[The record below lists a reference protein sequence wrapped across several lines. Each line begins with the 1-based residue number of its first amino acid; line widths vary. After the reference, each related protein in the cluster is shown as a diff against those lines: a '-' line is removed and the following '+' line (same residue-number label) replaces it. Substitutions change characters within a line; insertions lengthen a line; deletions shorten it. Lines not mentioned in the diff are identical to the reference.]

1 MATLLAA
8 DIGGT
13 KSELAI
19 FEIAAQSYT
28 PVIRK
33 RYVNRHFSDISHVIT
48 SFLSE
53 VDTPPLY
60 CSIGVAGIVAG
71 RKAKLTNLPWQVECH
86 DLEQQF
92 GFEKVVLINDLTA
105 MCSGIPLLLPD
116 DLIEL
121 QEGEAAGRNEVKGVI
136 APGTGLGQGFMVET
150 AGHFF
155 ARGSEGGHV
164 DFGPVNEEQ
173 VALLSWMQKKKQPVS
188 YETLIAGPGIPA
200 LYSFCRDYY
209 ALEESHAIMEQ
220 MKEQK
225 DRTPVIVSGAIRS
238 PSCPLCKKTIDLF
251 LSILGS
257 EAGNLA
263 LKLYARGGIYVC
275 GGIVPRLVGK
285 VSFSGF
291 MKSFLNKG
299 QMTDLMKSIP
309 VDLVLRGDAALLGA
323 ARIGR
328 QIQSGD

>member
-19 FEIAAQSYT
+19 FELAAQNCS
-28 PVIRK
+28 PIIRR
-33 RYVNRHFSDISHVIT
+33 RYVNRHYSGLSHVIT
-48 SFLSE
+48 TFLSE

-60 CSIGVAGIVAG
+60 GSIGVAGIVSG
-71 RKAKLTNLPWQVECH
+71 RKAELTNLPWQVECQ
-86 DLEQQF
+86 DIERQF
-92 GFEKVVLINDLTA
+92 GFKKVVLVNDLTA
-105 MCSGIPLLLPD
+105 MCSGISLLFPD
-116 DLIEL
+116 DLVEL
-121 QEGEAAGRNEVKGVI
+121 QKGAAVAKDEVKGVI
-136 APGTGLGQGFMVET
+136 APGTGLGQGFMIET

-155 ARGSEGGHV
+155 SRGSEGGHV

-188 YETLIAGPGIPA
+188 YETLIAGPGVPS
-200 LYSFCRDYY
+200 LYAFCRDYY
-209 ALEESHAIMEQ
+209 ALEESDEIMEQ

-225 DRTPVIVSGAIRS
+225 DHTPVIFSGAVKS
-238 PSCPLCKKTIDLF
+238 PSCPLCKKTVDLF

-263 LKLYARGGIYVC
+263 LKLYAKGGIYVC

-285 VSFSGF
+285 VSFTGF
-291 MKSFLNKG
+291 MNSFLNKG
-299 QMTDLMKSIP
+299 QMTELMKSIP
-309 VDLVLRGDAALLGA
+309 VYLVLRGDTALLGA
-323 ARIGR
+323 ARIGQ
-328 QIQSGD
+328 QIRPGG